1 MQTVRIAMKFLGKL
15 ISGVGIMIAGIF
27 AVDNFIVER
36 VQTRVAEPLK
46 KEVLAYRSADFQHF
60 DSKIDKIDKKIDNI
74 RDILRNK

>member
-1 MQTVRIAMKFLGKL
+1 MKFLGKL
-15 ISGVGIMIAGIF
+15 LSVTGAIIAGVF
-27 AVDNFIVER
+27 AIDNFIIER

-60 DSKIDKIDKKIDNI
+60 DSKIDKIDRKIDDI